1 MEDLNDILKL
11 SGMKTKTV
19 KKNLNESVEVEEAY
33 TNEPDETYASVDAIL
48 RQGTDLNRPKTQHAV
63 AGFTG
68 DNPMTEG
75 GADVDEDAV
84 RELKIY
90 IDHNADLYK
99 QNVEPIQRNLS
110 RKWDKG
116 VYDHELAQKLFYYLS
131 VNGAKQYGQEHS
143 NGDGLRIFS
152 PDVRKAVAKELA
164 DDWLAEL
171 KAGNKMD
178 EAEVDLEEM
187 LADILI
193 SEDAFDDIRVR
204 NDDAFAGIRKGN
216 DDAFAG
222 IRGKNL
228 GKSKLIRPGE
238 RIDGGPAPSP
248 SNFDLGAL
256 EKIVGRYAKAP
267 KELPGSDDKVVPMPV
282 RPGDKFDV
290 KPMPVEPKRPKFD
303 KNEPEYVT
311 PLEEK
316 DSTKRLSDKE
326 IWDQTPAASVSRGAV
341 SVGKKIK
348 QGLDWVKDKVTGN
361 D

>member
-11 SGMKTKTV
+11 SGLKTKTV
-19 KKNLNESVEVEEAY
+19 KKNLNESY
-33 TNEPDETYASVDAIL
+33 TNEPDEKYAPVDAIL
-48 RQGTDLNRPKTQHAV
+48 DQGTDLNRKKQQNAV

-90 IDHNADLYK
+90 IDHDPDLYK
-99 QNVEPIQRNLS
+99 QNVEPILRNLS

-116 VYDHELAQKLFYYLS
+116 VYDHELAQKLFYYLT
-131 VNGAKQYGQEHS
+131 VNGAKQYGQQHS

-193 SEDAFDDIRVR
+193 SEAPSKFQLP
-204 NDDAFAGIRKGN
+204 KGMEKIIN
-216 DDAFAG
+216 KNKPEFPG
-222 IRGKNL
+222 LGKKPEYTDMIPKPKFPGLGKKPEYTDMIPKPKPKFPGL
-228 GKSKLIRPGE
+228 GKS
-238 RIDGGPAPSP
+238 
-248 SNFDLGAL
+248 
-256 EKIVGRYAKAP
+256 
-267 KELPGSDDKVVPMPV
+267 
-282 RPGDKFDV
+282 
-290 KPMPVEPKRPKFD
+290 
-303 KNEPEYVT
+303 EPEYVK

-316 DSTKRLSDKE
+316 DSTKKLSDKE

-341 SVGKKIK
+341 AVGKKIK
-348 QGLDWVKDKVTGN
+348 QGIDWVKDKVTGN
-361 D
+361 DQ

>member
-48 RQGTDLNRPKTQHAV
+48 QQGTDLNRPKTQHAV
-63 AGFTG
+63 GGFTG

-116 VYDHELAQKLFYYLS
+116 VYDHELAQKLFYYLA

-152 PDVRKAVAKELA
+152 PDTRRAVAKELA

-178 EAEVDLEEM
+178 EAEIDLEEM

-193 SEDAFDDIRVR
+193 SE
-204 NDDAFAGIRKGN
+204 
-216 DDAFAG
+216 
-222 IRGKNL
+222 
-228 GKSKLIRPGE
+228 
-238 RIDGGPAPSP
+238 
-248 SNFDLGAL
+248 
-256 EKIVGRYAKAP
+256 AP
-267 KELPGSDDKVVPMPV
+267 KKFQLPKGFPNKLPGSDDKVVPMPV

-290 KPMPVEPKRPKFD
+290 KPMPVEPKRPKFG

-326 IWDQTPAASVSRGAV
+326 IWDQTPAKKVSDAMVKG
-341 SVGKKIK
+341 GKFVKGVVDK
-348 QGLDWVKDKVTGN
+348 VKDAITGN